1 MEIKENI
8 LLAIE
13 SIIANKM
20 RSLLTMLGIIIG
32 ISSVI
37 AVLSIGDALTNSVSK
52 QFQEMG
58 ASNIYVNVSEKETGY
73 EAVDPGA
80 VMEGRVGKT
89 IPEEELLNEDQ
100 IKEFEDYFKDD
111 IQAISYF
118 ETVGS
123 GKVKDGRMY
132 ANINITGV
140 SSGYKQT
147 SNLEIMS
154 GRFIENKDIQ
164 AYKNVAI
171 ISDKSAKN
179 IFGDTDPLMKEIKV
193 NKLETTYVFTVIGV
207 YRYKENFMDSGGNT
221 SEKDI
226 QTDLYIPVTV
236 AKQINNNRNYSM
248 VTVMSKDGTNANDF
262 SSKIESYFEKYY
274 KSPDYKVRAINM
286 ESQLESMQEMLDLVS
301 IAIAVIA
308 GISLMVGGIGVMNIM
323 LVSVTERTKEIGT
336 RKALGAKKIQ
346 IKTQFVF
353 ESMIISLLGGI
364 IGIVVGISLSAI
376 VTVALESPLSINVI
390 AVIGCVLF
398 SMGIGIFFG
407 YYPASKAANL
417 DPIEALRYE

>member
-37 AVLSIGDALTNSVSK
+37 AVLSIGDALTNNVSE

-58 ASNIYVNVSEKETGY
+58 ASNIYVNVSEKATEY
-73 EAVDPGA
+73 EDVNPMEL
-80 VMEGRVGKT
+80 MEGGGGT
-89 IPEEELLNEDQ
+89 AIPEEELLTEDQ
-100 IKEFEDYFKDD
+100 IKEFEDYFQDD
-111 IQAISYF
+111 IQSISYS

-132 ANINITGV
+132 ANVNITGV
-140 SSGYKQT
+140 NSGYKQT
-147 SNLEIMS
+147 SNLEMVN

-171 ISDKSAKN
+171 ISDKAAKN
-179 IFGDTDPLMKEIKV
+179 IFGNADPLMKEIKV
-193 NKLETTYVFTVIGV
+193 NKSEATYVFTVIGV
-207 YRYKENFMDSGGNT
+207 YKYQDNPMGGGGNT
-221 SEKDI
+221 SEKDK

-248 VTVMSKDGTNANDF
+248 VTVMSKDGTNAKDF
-262 SSKIESYFEKYY
+262 SHKIENYFERYY
-274 KSPDYKVRAINM
+274 RSSDYEITAVNM
-286 ESQLESMQEMLDLVS
+286 ESQLESMQEMLSLVK

-308 GISLMVGGIGVMNIM
+308 GISLIVGGVGVMNIM

-364 IGIVVGISLSAI
+364 IGIILGITLSII
-376 VTVALESPLSINVI
+376 VTLALGSALAINVI

-407 YYPASKAANL
+407 YYPASKAASL

>member
-37 AVLSIGDALTNSVSK
+37 GVLSIGDALTNNISV

-58 ASNIYVNVSEKETGY
+58 AGNIYVNVSEKATEY
-73 EAVDPGA
+73 EDVNPMDLMQGGSAN
-80 VMEGRVGKT
+80 T
-89 IPEEELLNEDQ
+89 IPEQELLNEDQ
-100 IKEFEDYFKDD
+100 IKEFEDYFQNE
-111 IQAISYF
+111 IQAISYG
-118 ETVGS
+118 EAVGS
-123 GKVKDGRMY
+123 GKAKDGRMY
-132 ANINITGV
+132 ANVSIAGV
-140 SSGYKQT
+140 SSGYQET
-147 SNLEIMS
+147 SNMEMIN
-154 GRFIENKDIQ
+154 GRFIKEKDIQ

-171 ISDKSAKN
+171 ISDKCARN
-179 IFGDTDPLMKEIKV
+179 IFGDADPLMKEIKV
-193 NKLETTYVFTVIGV
+193 NKSEATYVFTVIGV
-207 YRYKENFMDSGGNT
+207 YRYEEDPMQGDGNMP
-221 SEKDI
+221 EKDKE
-226 QTDLYIPVTV
+226 TNLYIPVTV
-236 AKQINNNRNYSM
+236 AKQINNNRNYSL
-248 VTVMSKDGTNANDF
+248 VTVMSKDGTSAKDL
-262 SSKIESYFEKYY
+262 SSKIEDYFERYY
-274 KSPDYKVRAINM
+274 RSSDYEVTAINM
-286 ESQLESMQEMLDLVS
+286 ESQLESMQEMLSLVK

-308 GISLMVGGIGVMNIM
+308 GISLIVGGVGVMNIM

-364 IGIVVGISLSAI
+364 IGIIIGIALSI
-376 VTVALESPLSINVI
+376 IITLALGSALSINVI

-407 YYPASKAANL
+407 YYPASKAASL